1 MEEHNFPKTIF
12 LTIKIKTA
20 DTGFAQD
27 LPAFLLQFVQNT
39 YITVK
44 FYLLASFLMNREEEL
59 MV

>member
-20 DTGFAQD
+20 DTGFTQD
-27 LPAFLLQFVQNT
+27 LPALLLQFVQNT